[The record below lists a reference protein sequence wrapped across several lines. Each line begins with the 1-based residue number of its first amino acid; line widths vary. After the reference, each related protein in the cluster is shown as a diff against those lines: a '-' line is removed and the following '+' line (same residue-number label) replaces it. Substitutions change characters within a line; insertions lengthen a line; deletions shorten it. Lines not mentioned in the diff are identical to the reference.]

1 MESKFFNL
9 HIQPGYSIN
18 LFSKPKIINFIKI
31 FNISKI
37 MLGKKV
43 CIVGLG
49 YVGLPLLCLS
59 MEKGYKTYGLDISNE
74 RVEII
79 KKGISPIK
87 DKFLEQR
94 LKNIKDIEATTDSA
108 ILKKSDI
115 IIICVPTPID
125 SQYNPN
131 LKPLQGAAKTV
142 SENLKKGALVIIES
156 TVFPGTT
163 DEIIKPILEKSGLK
177 AGEDFYLAY
186 CPERVDPG
194 NKKWNVN
201 NLPRVV
207 GALSSGGLKQAA
219 DFYRSITSSD
229 VLELNSVKA
238 AEATKIMENTFRDI
252 NIAFVNEMAK
262 SFDKMGIDITEVIK
276 GASTKPFAFMPH
288 WPGCGVGGHCIKV
301 DPYYLI
307 SKAKENGFTHRFL
320 NLAREINNSMPHY
333 TVGKVVEGLNEIDKS
348 VKDTKITVLGVAYK
362 GGVDDMRESPAFEI
376 IDELKKL
383 GADLEV
389 FDPYIPDKSTVDN
402 LDEALDADCIVIATD
417 HPEFKVLRPDELKEK
432 GVKVVVDGKNCLDKK
447 GLISLGVI
455 YKGIGR

>member
-1 MESKFFNL
+1 
-9 HIQPGYSIN
+9 
-18 LFSKPKIINFIKI
+18 
-31 FNISKI
+31 
-37 MLGKKV
+37 MLNKTV
-43 CIVGLG
+43 CVVGLG

-59 MEKGYKTYGLDISNE
+59 IEKGYKAYGFDIDKKKIELIN
-74 RVEII
+74 
-79 KKGISPIK
+79 KGISPIK
-87 DKFLEQR
+87 DKFLEEK
-94 LKNIKDIEATTDSA
+94 LKKLKGIDTTTDSTV
-108 ILKKSDI
+108 LKKSDI

-131 LKPLQGAAKTV
+131 LKPLQSAAETV
-142 SENLKKGALVIIES
+142 SKELKKNDLVVIES

-163 DEIIKPILEKSGLK
+163 EEIVKPILEKSGLK
-177 AGEDFYLAY
+177 AGKDFYLAY

-194 NKKWNVN
+194 NKKWTVE

-207 GALSSGGLKQAA
+207 GALSSEGLKQAA
-219 DFYRSITSSD
+219 EFYRSITSSE

-262 SFDKMGIDITEVIK
+262 SFDMMGIDITEVIK

-307 SKAKENGFTHRFL
+307 SRAKENGFTHQFL

-333 TVGKVVEGLNEIDKS
+333 TVGKIVDGLNEAGKS
-348 VKDTKITVLGVAYK
+348 VRNTRITVLGVAYK
-362 GGVDDMRESPAFEI
+362 GGVDDMRESPSFEI

-383 GADLEV
+383 GADLKI
-389 FDPYIPDKSTVDN
+389 FDPYIPSKSTVDN
-402 LDEALDADCIVIATD
+402 LDEALDAECIVIATD
-417 HPEFKVLRPDELKEK
+417 HPEFKEIRPNQIKEK
-432 GVKVVVDGKNCLDKK
+432 GIKVVVDGKNCLDKK
-447 GLISLGVI
+447 GIVSLGII

>member
-1 MESKFFNL
+1 
-9 HIQPGYSIN
+9 
-18 LFSKPKIINFIKI
+18 
-31 FNISKI
+31 
-37 MLGKKV
+37 MLNKTV

-59 MEKGYKTYGLDISNE
+59 MEKGYKTYGLDISSE
-74 RVEII
+74 RIELIN
-79 KKGISPIK
+79 KGISPIK

-94 LKNIKDIEATTDSA
+94 LKKLKGIDTTTDSA
-108 ILKKSDI
+108 VLRKSDI

-131 LKPLQGAAKTV
+131 LKPLQSAAETV
-142 SENLKKGALVIIES
+142 SKELKKNDLVVIES

-163 DEIIKPILEKSGLK
+163 EEVVKPILEESGLK

-201 NLPRVV
+201 NLPRVI
-207 GALSSGGLKQAA
+207 GALSSEGLKQAA
-219 DFYRSITSSD
+219 EFYRSITSSE

-262 SFDKMGIDITEVIK
+262 SFDIMGIDITEVIK

-307 SKAKENGFTHRFL
+307 SRARENGFTHQFL

-348 VKDTKITVLGVAYK
+348 VKDTKITVLGLAYK
-362 GGVDDMRESPAFEI
+362 GGVDDMRESPALEI

-383 GADLEV
+383 GADLKI
-389 FDPYIPDKSTVDN
+389 FDPYIPGKSTVDN
-402 LDEALDADCIVIATD
+402 LNEALDAECIVITTD
-417 HPEFKVLRPDELKEK
+417 HPEFKEIRPNQIKEK
-432 GVKVVVDGKNCLDKK
+432 GIKVVVDGKNCLDKA
-447 GLISLGVI
+447 GIVSLGII

>member
-1 MESKFFNL
+1 
-9 HIQPGYSIN
+9 
-18 LFSKPKIINFIKI
+18 
-31 FNISKI
+31 
-37 MLGKKV
+37 MLNKTV

-74 RVEII
+74 RVELIN
-79 KKGISPIK
+79 KGISPIK
-87 DKFLEQR
+87 DEFLVER
-94 LKNIKDIEATTDSA
+94 LKKLKSRVKATTNPE

-125 SQYNPN
+125 AQYNPN
-131 LKPLQGAAKTV
+131 LKPLQSAAETV
-142 SENLKKGALVIIES
+142 SKELKKGDLVVIES

-163 DEIIKPILEKSGLK
+163 EEIIKPILEKSGLK
-177 AGEDFYLAY
+177 AGKDFYLAY

-201 NLPRVV
+201 NLPRVI
-207 GALSSGGLKQAA
+207 GALSKEGLKQAA
-219 DFYRSITSSD
+219 DFYRSITSSK

-238 AEATKIMENTFRDI
+238 AEATKIMENTFRDV

-262 SFDKMGIDITEVIK
+262 SFDKMGIDVTEVIK

-307 SKAKENGFTHRFL
+307 SRARENGFTHRFL

-348 VKDTKITVLGVAYK
+348 VKDTKITVLGLAYK
-362 GGVDDMRESPAFEI
+362 GRVDDMRESPALEI

-383 GADLEV
+383 GADLKV
-389 FDPYIPDKSTVDN
+389 FDPYIPEKSTVKN
-402 LDEALDADCIVIATD
+402 LSEALNSECIVIATD
-417 HPEFKVLRPDELKEK
+417 HPEFKEIRPKEIKKK
-432 GVKVVVDGKNCLDKK
+432 GIKVIIDGKNCLDKAGIK
-447 GLISLGVI
+447 ALGIV

>member
-1 MESKFFNL
+1 
-9 HIQPGYSIN
+9 
-18 LFSKPKIINFIKI
+18 
-31 FNISKI
+31 
-37 MLGKKV
+37 MLNKRV

-74 RVEII
+74 RVEMIN
-79 KKGISPIK
+79 KGVSPIK

-94 LKNIKDIEATTDSA
+94 LKNLKGIDTTTDSA
-108 ILKKSDI
+108 VLRKSDI

-131 LKPLQGAAKTV
+131 LKPLQSAAETV
-142 SENLKKGALVIIES
+142 SKELKKNDLVVVES

-163 DEIIKPILEKSGLK
+163 EEVVKPILEKSGLK
-177 AGEDFYLAY
+177 AGKDFYLAY

-201 NLPRVV
+201 NLPRVI
-207 GALSSGGLKQAA
+207 GALSSEGLKEASE
-219 DFYRSITSSD
+219 FYRSITSSE
-229 VLELNSVKA
+229 VLELNSLKA

-262 SFDKMGIDITEVIK
+262 SFDIMGIDITEVIK

-307 SKAKENGFTHRFL
+307 SRARENGFTHQFL

-348 VKDTKITVLGVAYK
+348 VKDTKITVLGLAYK
-362 GGVDDMRESPAFEI
+362 GGVDDMRESPALEI

-383 GADLEV
+383 GADLKI
-389 FDPYIPDKSTVDN
+389 FDPYIPEKSTVKG
-402 LDEALDADCIVIATD
+402 LDEALNAECIVIATD
-417 HPEFKVLRPDELKEK
+417 HPEFKIIKPEEIKEK
-432 GVKVVVDGKNCLDKK
+432 GIKVVIDGKNCLDKA
-447 GLISLGVI
+447 GIVSLGIV

>member
-1 MESKFFNL
+1 
-9 HIQPGYSIN
+9 
-18 LFSKPKIINFIKI
+18 
-31 FNISKI
+31 
-37 MLGKKV
+37 MLNKTV

-74 RVEII
+74 RVEMIN
-79 KKGISPIK
+79 KGVSPIK

-94 LKNIKDIEATTDSA
+94 LKKLKGIDTTTDSTV
-108 ILKKSDI
+108 LRKSDI

-125 SQYNPN
+125 SQYNPD
-131 LKPLQGAAKTV
+131 LKPLQSAAETV
-142 SENLKKGALVIIES
+142 SKELKKNDLVVIES

-163 DEIIKPILEKSGLK
+163 EEVVKPILEKSGLK
-177 AGEDFYLAY
+177 AGKDFYLSY

-194 NKKWNVN
+194 NKKWNVD
-201 NLPRVV
+201 NLPRVI
-207 GALSSGGLKQAA
+207 GALSSEGLKQAA
-219 DFYRSITSSD
+219 EFYRSITSSE
-229 VLELNSVKA
+229 VLELNSLKA

-262 SFDKMGIDITEVIK
+262 SFDMMGIDITEVIK

-307 SKAKENGFTHRFL
+307 SRARENGFTHQFL

-333 TVGKVVEGLNEIDKS
+333 TVGKVIEGLNEIDKS
-348 VKDTKITVLGVAYK
+348 VKDTKITVLGLAYK
-362 GGVDDMRESPAFEI
+362 GGVDDMRESPALEI

-383 GADLEV
+383 GADLKV
-389 FDPYIPDKSTVDN
+389 FDPYILGKSTVDN
-402 LDEALDADCIVIATD
+402 LDEALDAECIVIATD
-417 HPEFKVLRPDELKEK
+417 HPEFKSIRPNQIKEK
-432 GVKVVVDGKNCLDKK
+432 GIKVVIDGKNCLDKK
-447 GLISLGVI
+447 GIVSLGIV

>member
-1 MESKFFNL
+1 
-9 HIQPGYSIN
+9 
-18 LFSKPKIINFIKI
+18 
-31 FNISKI
+31 

-74 RVEII
+74 RVEMINN
-79 KKGISPIK
+79 GVSPIK

-94 LKNIKDIEATTDSA
+94 LKKLNAEATTDSSV
-108 ILKKSDI
+108 LKKSDI

-125 SQYNPN
+125 AQYNPN
-131 LKPLQGAAKTV
+131 LKPLQGVARTV
-142 SENLKKGALVIIES
+142 SKELKKNDLVVIES

-163 DEIIKPILEKSGLK
+163 EEIVRPILEESG
-177 AGEDFYLAY
+177 F
-186 CPERVDPG
+186 
-194 NKKWNVN
+194 
-201 NLPRVV
+201 
-207 GALSSGGLKQAA
+207 LSSEGLKQAA
-219 DFYRSITSSD
+219 DFYGSITSSD
-229 VLELNSVKA
+229 ILELNSVKA
-238 AEATKIMENTFRDI
+238 AEATKIMENTFRDV

-262 SFDKMGIDITEVIK
+262 SFDMMGIDITEVIK

-333 TVGKVVEGLNEIDKS
+333 TVNKVVEGLNEIDKS
-348 VKDTKITVLGVAYK
+348 VKDTKITVLGLAYK
-362 GGVDDMRESPAFEI
+362 GGVDDTRESPALEI

-383 GADLEV
+383 GADLRV
-389 FDPYIPDKSTVDN
+389 FDPYIPEKSTVKN
-402 LDEALDADCIVIATD
+402 LDEALNSECIVIAAD
-417 HPEFKVLRPDELKEK
+417 HPEFKSIKPEKIKEK
-432 GVKVVVDGKNCLDKK
+432 GIKVVIDGKNCLDKQGIK
-447 GLISLGVI
+447 ALGII

>member
-1 MESKFFNL
+1 
-9 HIQPGYSIN
+9 
-18 LFSKPKIINFIKI
+18 
-31 FNISKI
+31 
-37 MLGKKV
+37 MLMLNKKV

-59 MEKGYKTYGLDISNE
+59 MEKGYKTYGLDIDKEKIELIN
-74 RVEII
+74 
-79 KKGISPIK
+79 KGISPIK
-87 DKFLEQR
+87 DKFLEEK
-94 LKNIKDIEATTDSA
+94 LKSLKGIDTTTDSA
-108 ILKKSDI
+108 VLKKSDI

-131 LKPLQGAAKTV
+131 LKPLQSAAETV
-142 SENLKKGALVIIES
+142 SKELKKNDLVVIES

-163 DEIIKPILEKSGLK
+163 EEIVKPILEKSGLK
-177 AGEDFYLAY
+177 AGKDFYLAY

-194 NKKWNVN
+194 NKKWNVD
-201 NLPRVV
+201 NLPRVI
-207 GALSSGGLKQAA
+207 GALSKKGLKEAA
-219 DFYRSITSSD
+219 EFYRSITSSE

-262 SFDKMGIDITEVIK
+262 SFDCMGIDITEVIK

-307 SKAKENGFTHRFL
+307 SRAKENGFTHRFL

-333 TVGKVVEGLNEIDKS
+333 TIGKVIEGLNEIDKS
-348 VKDTKITVLGVAYK
+348 VKDTKITVLGLAYK
-362 GGVDDMRESPAFEI
+362 GGVDDMRESPALEI

-383 GADLEV
+383 GADLKV
-389 FDPYIPDKSTVDN
+389 FDPYIPEKSNVSDLN
-402 LDEALDADCIVIATD
+402 EALNAECIVIATD
-417 HPEFKVLRPDELKEK
+417 HPEFKSIRPEEIKKK
-432 GVKVVVDGKNCLDKK
+432 GIKVVIDGKNCLDKA
-447 GLISLGVI
+447 GIVSLGIV

>member
-1 MESKFFNL
+1 
-9 HIQPGYSIN
+9 
-18 LFSKPKIINFIKI
+18 
-31 FNISKI
+31 
-37 MLGKKV
+37 MLNKTV
-43 CIVGLG
+43 CVVGLG

-59 MEKGYKTYGLDISNE
+59 IEKGYKAYGFDIDKKKIELIN
-74 RVEII
+74 
-79 KKGISPIK
+79 KGISPIK
-87 DKFLEQR
+87 DKFLEEK
-94 LKNIKDIEATTDSA
+94 LKKLKGKIEATADSGV
-108 ILKKSDI
+108 LKKSGI

-131 LKPLQGAAKTV
+131 LKPLQSAAETV
-142 SENLKKGALVIIES
+142 SKELKKNDLVVIES

-163 DEIIKPILEKSGLK
+163 EEIVKPILEKSGLK
-177 AGEDFYLAY
+177 AGKDFYLAY

-194 NKKWNVN
+194 NKKWTVE

-207 GALSSGGLKQAA
+207 GALSSEGLKQAA
-219 DFYRSITSSD
+219 EFYRSITSSD
-229 VLELNSVKA
+229 VLELNSIKA

-307 SKAKENGFTHRFL
+307 SRARENGFTHRFL

-333 TVGKVVEGLNEIDKS
+333 AVGKVVEGLNEIDKS
-348 VKDTKITVLGVAYK
+348 VKDTKITVLGLAYK
-362 GGVDDMRESPAFEI
+362 GGVDDMRESPALEI
-376 IDELKKL
+376 IDELRKL
-383 GADLEV
+383 GADLKI
-389 FDPYIPDKSTVDN
+389 FDPYIIDKSNVKN
-402 LDEALDADCIVIATD
+402 LDEALNSECIVIAAD
-417 HPEFKVLRPDELKEK
+417 HPEFKALRPSKIKEK
-432 GVKVVVDGKNCLDKK
+432 GIKIVIDGKNCLDKAGIK
-447 GLISLGVI
+447 ALGIV

>member
-1 MESKFFNL
+1 
-9 HIQPGYSIN
+9 
-18 LFSKPKIINFIKI
+18 
-31 FNISKI
+31 
-37 MLGKKV
+37 MLNKTV
-43 CIVGLG
+43 CVVGLG
-49 YVGLPLLCLS
+49 YVGLPLLCLCI
-59 MEKGYKTYGLDISNE
+59 EKGFKAYGFDINE
-74 RVEII
+74 KSVGLIN
-79 KKGISPIK
+79 KGKSPIK
-87 DKFLEQR
+87 DKFLEEKIDN
-94 LKNIKDIEATTDSA
+94 LKDKIDVSTNPEVIGKADV
-108 ILKKSDI
+108 

-125 SQYNPN
+125 AQYNPN
-131 LKPLQGAAKTV
+131 LKPLQSAAETV
-142 SENLKKGALVIIES
+142 SKEIKKGDLVVIES

-163 DEIIKPILEKSGLK
+163 EEIVKPILEECGLK

-201 NLPRVV
+201 NLPRVI
-207 GALSSGGLKQAA
+207 GALSERGLREAA
-219 DFYRSITSSD
+219 EFYRSITTSD

-238 AEATKIMENTFRDI
+238 AEATKIMENTFRDV

-333 TVGKVVEGLNEIDKS
+333 TVEKVVDGLNEAGKS
-348 VKDTKITVLGVAYK
+348 VRNTKITVLGVAYK
-362 GGVDDMRESPAFEI
+362 GGVDDVRQSPALEI

-383 GADLEV
+383 GADLKV
-389 FDPYIPDKSTVDN
+389 FDPYLLEKSDVKN
-402 LDEALDADCIVIATD
+402 LDEALNAECLVLVTD
-417 HPEFKVLRPDELKEK
+417 HPEFKAIKPEKIKEK
-432 GVKVVVDGKNCLDKK
+432 GIKVVIDGKNCLDKK
-447 GLISLGVI
+447 GLISLGII

>member
-1 MESKFFNL
+1 
-9 HIQPGYSIN
+9 
-18 LFSKPKIINFIKI
+18 
-31 FNISKI
+31 
-37 MLGKKV
+37 MLMLSKKV

-59 MEKGYKTYGLDISNE
+59 MEKGYKTYGFDIIKE
-74 RVEII
+74 RVELIN
-79 KKGISPIK
+79 KGTSPIK

-94 LKNIKDIEATTDSA
+94 LKKLKGIDTTTDSA
-108 ILKKSDI
+108 VLRKSDI

-125 SQYNPN
+125 SQYNPD
-131 LKPLQGAAKTV
+131 LKPLQSAAETV
-142 SENLKKGALVIIES
+142 SKELKKNDLVVIES

-163 DEIIKPILEKSGLK
+163 EEIVKPILEKSGLK
-177 AGEDFYLAY
+177 AGKDFYLAY

-201 NLPRVV
+201 NLPRVI
-207 GALSSGGLKQAA
+207 GALSKEGLKQAA
-219 DFYRSITSSD
+219 EFYRSITSSE

-262 SFDKMGIDITEVIK
+262 SFDMMGIDITEVIK

-307 SKAKENGFTHRFL
+307 SRAKENGFTHQFL

-333 TVGKVVEGLNEIDKS
+333 TVGKIVDGLNEAGKS
-348 VKDTKITVLGVAYK
+348 VRNTRITVLGVAYK
-362 GGVDDMRESPAFEI
+362 GGVDDMRESPSFEI

-383 GADLEV
+383 GADLKI
-389 FDPYIPDKSTVDN
+389 FDPYIPSKSTVDN
-402 LDEALDADCIVIATD
+402 LDEALDAECIVIATD
-417 HPEFKVLRPDELKEK
+417 HPEFKEIRPNQIKEK
-432 GVKVVVDGKNCLDKK
+432 GIKVVVDGKNCLDKQGIK
-447 GLISLGVI
+447 TLGII

>member
-1 MESKFFNL
+1 
-9 HIQPGYSIN
+9 
-18 LFSKPKIINFIKI
+18 
-31 FNISKI
+31 
-37 MLGKKV
+37 MLNKTV
-43 CIVGLG
+43 CIIGLG

-59 MEKGYKTYGLDISNE
+59 MEKGYKTYGFDTDKKKIELIN
-74 RVEII
+74 
-79 KKGISPIK
+79 KGISPIK

-94 LKNIKDIEATTDSA
+94 LKKLKGIDTTIDPTV
-108 ILKKSDI
+108 LKKADI
-115 IIICVPTPID
+115 MIICVPTPID
-125 SQYNPN
+125 SQYNPD
-131 LKPLQGAAKTV
+131 LKPLQSAAETV
-142 SENLKKGALVIIES
+142 SKELKKNDLVVIES

-163 DEIIKPILEKSGLK
+163 EEVVKPILEKSGLK
-177 AGEDFYLAY
+177 AGKDFYLAY

-194 NKKWNVN
+194 NKKWNVS
-201 NLPRVV
+201 NLPRVI
-207 GALSSGGLKQAA
+207 GALSKKGLKEAA
-219 DFYRSITSSD
+219 EFYRSITSSE
-229 VLELNSVKA
+229 VLELNSIKA

-307 SKAKENGFTHRFL
+307 SRARENGFTHRFL

-362 GGVDDMRESPAFEI
+362 GGVDDMRESPALEI

-383 GADLEV
+383 GADLRV
-389 FDPYIPDKSTVDN
+389 FDPYIPGKSTVDN
-402 LDEALDADCIVIATD
+402 LDEALNAECIVIATD
-417 HPEFKVLRPDELKEK
+417 HPEFKSIKPEEIKKR
-432 GVKVVVDGKNCLDKK
+432 GIKVVIDGKNCLDKQGIK
-447 GLISLGVI
+447 ALGIV

>member
-1 MESKFFNL
+1 
-9 HIQPGYSIN
+9 
-18 LFSKPKIINFIKI
+18 
-31 FNISKI
+31 
-37 MLGKKV
+37 MLSKKV

-59 MEKGYKTYGLDISNE
+59 MEKGYKTYGFDIIKE
-74 RVEII
+74 RVELIN
-79 KKGISPIK
+79 KGTSPIK

-94 LKNIKDIEATTDSA
+94 LKKLKGIDTTTDSA
-108 ILKKSDI
+108 VLRKSDI

-125 SQYNPN
+125 SQYNPD
-131 LKPLQGAAKTV
+131 LKPLQSAAETV
-142 SENLKKGALVIIES
+142 SKELKKNDLVVIES

-163 DEIIKPILEKSGLK
+163 EEIVKPILEKSGLK
-177 AGEDFYLAY
+177 AGKDFYLAY

-201 NLPRVV
+201 NLPRVI
-207 GALSSGGLKQAA
+207 GALSKEGLKQAA
-219 DFYRSITSSD
+219 EFYRSITSSE

-262 SFDKMGIDITEVIK
+262 SFDMMGIDITEVIK

-307 SKAKENGFTHRFL
+307 SRAKENGFTHQFL

-333 TVGKVVEGLNEIDKS
+333 TVGKIVDGLNEAGKS
-348 VKDTKITVLGVAYK
+348 VRNTRITVLGVAYK
-362 GGVDDMRESPAFEI
+362 GGVDDMRESPSFEI

-383 GADLEV
+383 GADLKI
-389 FDPYIPDKSTVDN
+389 FDPYIPSKSTVDN
-402 LDEALDADCIVIATD
+402 LDEALDAECIVIATD
-417 HPEFKVLRPDELKEK
+417 HPEFKEIRPNQIKEK
-432 GVKVVVDGKNCLDKK
+432 GIKVVVDGKNCLDKK
-447 GLISLGVI
+447 GIVSLGII